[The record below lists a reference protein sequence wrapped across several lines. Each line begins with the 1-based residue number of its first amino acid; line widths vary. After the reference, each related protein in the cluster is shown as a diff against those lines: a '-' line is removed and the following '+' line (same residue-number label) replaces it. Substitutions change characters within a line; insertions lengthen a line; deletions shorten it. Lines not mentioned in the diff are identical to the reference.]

1 MEFENIIKKLDE
13 IDQKY
18 QDSSKSSEK
27 ALKEL
32 GEQQLKFAKEL
43 EKLSAECLAMQKKN
57 EEYPSGSSHELS
69 IGEQFVKTA
78 NFSKFAADVKSGMHV
93 RETFKTK
100 SATTSTTANGITDN
114 FLGGVQEMGGIIGLP
129 NRKLVIESLI
139 PHIPVTA
146 GSMSMVKETSFTNNA
161 AVVAEAGSKPESTF
175 EFEKY
180 NVNIETVA
188 HWTKI
193 SEQLAADAPAVQAFI
208 NTRMQYGLQNKIDQ
222 QLVTGSGTSGELAG
236 FLKSGNYT
244 DYSSAITVDTGDTLI
259 DFAAK
264 IQAAIESNN
273 YAPQYLLLNPMDWTK
288 LTLLKDTQK
297 RYLLGGP
304 GSASQKTLWGI
315 PVITT
320 ASVPTIDTS
329 TTPNTPAKYLM
340 ADFSLGAAILDRQ
353 ELVVDIDRTQDDFIK
368 NLLTIR
374 VERRL
379 ALAILDAG
387 AIAGGSWNLGS

>member
-27 ALKEL
+27 ALKDL

-57 EEYPSGSSHELS
+57 EEYPSGSSHDLS

-100 SATTSTTANGITDN
+100 SATVSTTTTGITDN
-114 FLGGVQEMGGIIGLP
+114 FLGGVQDMGGIIGIP

-161 AVVAEAGSKPESTF
+161 AVVAEAGNKPESTF
-175 EFEKY
+175 SFEKY

-236 FLKSGNYT
+236 FLKSGNYH
-244 DYSSAITVDTGDTLI
+244 DYSSAITIDTGDTLI

-304 GSASQKTLWGI
+304 AGITTQQLWGL
-315 PVITT
+315 PVVTT
-320 ASVPTIDTS
+320 AAVPTG
-329 TTPNTPAKYLM
+329 KYLLT
-340 ADFSLGAAILDRQ
+340 DFGLGATIFDRQ
-353 ELVVDIDRTQDDFIK
+353 EVALEIDREGDDFRK

-374 VERRL
+374 AERRL
-379 ALAILDAG
+379 GLAVEDPA
-387 AIAGGSWNLGS
+387 AVAGGDWSLSA

>member
-27 ALKEL
+27 ALKDL

-57 EEYPSGSSHELS
+57 EEYPSGSSHDLS
-69 IGEQFVKTA
+69 IGEQFVKTD

-100 SATTSTTANGITDN
+100 SATVSTTTTGITDN
-114 FLGGVQEMGGIIGLP
+114 FLGGVQDMGGIIGIP

-193 SEQLAADAPAVQAFI
+193 SEQLAADAPAVKAFI

-236 FLKSGNYT
+236 FLKSGNYH
-244 DYSSAITVDTGDTLI
+244 DYSSAITIDTGDTLI

-320 ASVPTIDTS
+320 SSIPTIDTS
-329 TTPNTPAKYLM
+329 TTPDTPAKYLM

-379 ALAILDAG
+379 ALAILDNK
-387 AIAGGSWNLGS
+387 AIAGGDLSLS

>member
-27 ALKEL
+27 ALKDL

-57 EEYPSGSSHELS
+57 EEYPSGSSHDLS

-100 SATTSTTANGITDN
+100 SATVSTTTTGITDN
-114 FLGGVQEMGGIIGLP
+114 FLGGVQDMGGIIGIP

-161 AVVAEAGSKPESTF
+161 AVVAEAGNKPESTF
-175 EFEKY
+175 NFEKY

-236 FLKSGNYT
+236 FLKSGNYH
-244 DYSSAITVDTGDTLI
+244 DYSSAITIDTGDTLI

-288 LTLLKDTQK
+288 LTLLKDSQK

-320 ASVPTIDTS
+320 SSIPTIDTS
-329 TTPNTPAKYLM
+329 TTPDTPAKYLM

-379 ALAILDAG
+379 ALAILDKK
-387 AIAGGSWNLGS
+387 AIAGGNLSLS

>member
-27 ALKEL
+27 ALKDL

-57 EEYPSGSSHELS
+57 EEYPSGSSHDLS

-100 SATTSTTANGITDN
+100 SATVSTTTTGITDN
-114 FLGGVQEMGGIIGLP
+114 FLGGVQDMGGIIGIP

-236 FLKSGNYT
+236 FLKSGNYH
-244 DYSSAITVDTGDTLI
+244 DYSSAITIDTGDTLI

-297 RYLLGGP
+297 RYILGGP

-320 ASVPTIDTS
+320 SSIPTIDTT
-329 TTPNTPAKYLM
+329 TTPDTPAKYLM

-379 ALAILDAG
+379 ALAILDNK
-387 AIAGGSWNLGS
+387 AIAGGDLSLS

>member
-1 MEFENIIKKLDE
+1 MEFDSILKKLDE

-18 QDSSKSSEK
+18 QDSNSVSQK
-27 ALKEL
+27 ALKDLGDEQHKYAKQLADVQAEL
-32 GEQQLKFAKEL
+32 V
-43 EKLSAECLAMQKKN
+43 AMQKKS
-57 EEYPSGSSHELS
+57 ESYSGVAQTAVKS
-69 IGEQFVKTA
+69 IGEQFVNTEGFKNLSA
-78 NFSKFAADVKSGMHV
+78 HVGDNKHV
-93 RETFKTK
+93 RETFSTK
-100 SATTSTTANGITDN
+100 SATISTTSTGITDN
-114 FLGGVQEMGGIIGLP
+114 FLGGVQDMGGIISTP
-129 NRKLVIESLI
+129 QRKLVIESLI

-161 AVVAEAGSKPESTF
+161 GVVAEGGNKPESTF

-208 NTRMQYGLQNKIDQ
+208 NTRMQYGLQNKVDAQIISG
-222 QLVTGSGTSGELAG
+222 TGSSGQLGG
-236 FLKSGNYT
+236 FLKSGNHY
-244 DYSSAITVDTGDTLI
+244 DYSPNINIETGDTLI
-259 DFAAK
+259 DFVAK
-264 IQAAIESNN
+264 IQAELEASE
-273 YAPQYLLLNPMDWTK
+273 YTPEYLILNPRTWTA

-304 GSASQKTLWGI
+304 GSQTSKSLWGI
-315 PVITT
+315 PVVTT
-320 ASVPTIDTS
+320 SAIASAVS
-329 TTPNTPAKYLM
+329 GTTPTAAKYLL
-340 ADFSLGAAILDRQ
+340 ADFSLGSAILDRQ

-379 ALAILDAG
+379 ALAILDNK
-387 AIAGGSWNLGS
+387 AIAGGDLSLS

>member
-1 MEFENIIKKLDE
+1 MIMLF
-13 IDQKY
+13 Q
-18 QDSSKSSEK
+18 
-27 ALKEL
+27 
-32 GEQQLKFAKEL
+32 
-43 EKLSAECLAMQKKN
+43 
-57 EEYPSGSSHELS
+57 
-69 IGEQFVKTA
+69 
-78 NFSKFAADVKSGMHV
+78 
-93 RETFKTK
+93 
-100 SATTSTTANGITDN
+100 
-114 FLGGVQEMGGIIGLP
+114 
-129 NRKLVIESLI
+129 SLQT
-139 PHIPVTA
+139 H
-146 GSMSMVKETSFTNNA
+146 NA
-161 AVVAEAGSKPESTF
+161 AVVAEAGNKPESTF
-175 EFEKY
+175 SFEKY

-244 DYSSAITVDTGDTLI
+244 DYSSAITIDTGDTLI

-320 ASVPTIDTS
+320 SSIPTIDTS
-329 TTPNTPAKYLM
+329 TTPDTPAKYLM
-340 ADFSLGAAILDRQ
+340 ADFALGAAILDRQ

-387 AIAGGSWNLGS
+387 AIGGGSWAIGS